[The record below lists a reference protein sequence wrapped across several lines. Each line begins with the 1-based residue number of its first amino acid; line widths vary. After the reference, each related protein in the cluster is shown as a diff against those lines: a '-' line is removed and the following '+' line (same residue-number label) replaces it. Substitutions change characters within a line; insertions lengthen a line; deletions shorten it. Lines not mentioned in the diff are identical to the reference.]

1 MASAAQAAGNA
12 AAQDHE
18 LPDGLLRYVWQEGR
32 WQQIR
37 LCALAALVFPLTMAP
52 LELQRRIVDRAIGDS
67 DLRLLVLLGSVYFA
81 VVLLQGGLKY
91 LLRFYRGVISER
103 AIRRLRQRLQA
114 ARAGRGAE
122 DEGEGDG
129 RGRTVSIVTAEVERV
144 GGFFGEALS
153 EPVLQL
159 GIFVSILGYM
169 LVVEP
174 MIALVSLVF
183 FVPQLIFVPL
193 LQRLVNRRARRK
205 VELVREV
212 GELIVETPAAR
223 NSDYE
228 DRLQRIYRVRLQY
241 YALKFL
247 IKFLNNLLTHLAPL
261 AVLMVGGWLV
271 IQGDTTV
278 GVVVAFITGFM
289 RLADPS
295 RELLAYYRLAAE
307 TSVQY
312 RLIARWLSAPA

>member
-12 AAQDHE
+12 AAQDHQ

-37 LCALAALVFPLTMAP
+37 LCALAGLVFPLTMAP

-67 DLRLLVLLGSVYFA
+67 DLRLLALLGGIYFA

-122 DEGEGDG
+122 AEGEGDG
-129 RGRTVSIVTAEVERV
+129 RGQTVSIVTAEVERV

-174 MIALVSLVF
+174 MIALISLLF

-212 GELIVETPAAR
+212 GELIVETPAAQDT
-223 NSDYE
+223 DYE

-247 IKFLNNLLTHLAPL
+247 IKFLNNLLNHLAPL
-261 AVLMVGGWLV
+261 SVLMVGGWLV
-271 IQGDTTV
+271 IEGDTTV
-278 GVVVAFITGFM
+278 GVVVAFISGFM

-312 RLIARWLSAPA
+312 RLITRWLSPPA

>member
-1 MASAAQAAGNA
+1 MASAAQAAGGA
-12 AAQDHE
+12 EAQDHA

-32 WQQIR
+32 SEQVR
-37 LCALAALVFPLTMAP
+37 LCVLAALVFPLTMVP
-52 LELQRRIVDRAIGDS
+52 LELQRRIVDQAIGNQ
-67 DLRLLVLLGSVYFA
+67 DLRLLALLGGAYFA
-81 VVLLQGGLKY
+81 TVLLQGGLKY
-91 LLRFYRGVISER
+91 LLRFYRGVVSER
-103 AIRRLRQRLQA
+103 AILRLRQRLQA
-114 ARAGRGAE
+114 ALPGPGEEADGGGRGQ
-122 DEGEGDG
+122 
-129 RGRTVSIVTAEVERV
+129 TVSIATAEVERV
-144 GGFFGEALS
+144 GGFLGEALS

-174 MIALVSLVF
+174 LIALVSLVF

-212 GELIVETPAAR
+212 GELIVETAAAR
-223 NSDYE
+223 DTTYE

-247 IKFLNNLLTHLAPL
+247 IKFLNNLLNHLAPL

-271 IQGDTTV
+271 IEGDTTV
-278 GVVVAFITGFM
+278 GVVVAFISGFT

-295 RELLAYYRLAAE
+295 RQLLAYYRLAAE

-312 RLIARWLSAPA
+312 RLITRWLAPAAT